1 MDQLLLLPCPRVL
14 ACSWWG
20 PAAAIPQA
28 SLQRFAAARTV
39 GKSQV
44 PGSVALATTSRRVSR
59 PSFCGGERCCRC
71 RWCCCPALLDFSCVG
86 RLGTLAAA
94 ASPQTKPPAGV
105 VAAHGCPPTPARDR
119 KPGNAATAFRRP
131 GWKAVAAVRVLA
143 GRCLGGSRRAF
154 SRPKWTGNG
163 TQITYAN
170 PRSCGPIFLKY
181 ENKRDWL
188 RAGFDRQA
196 GRPGRFAGSAG
207 REDSGNGNG
216 SRCRASGRDC

>member
-94 ASPQTKPPAGV
+94 ASPMAKPTV
-105 VAAHGCPPTPARDR
+105 
-119 KPGNAATAFRRP
+119 ATARQPRQDTVLFLSCLEAQKLCFQRRGP
-131 GWKAVAAVRVLA
+131 LRCAAWPFSARGGELACPVLA
-143 GRCLGGSRRAF
+143 ARAL
-154 SRPKWTGNG
+154 SV
-163 TQITYAN
+163 
-170 PRSCGPIFLKY
+170 
-181 ENKRDWL
+181 
-188 RAGFDRQA
+188 
-196 GRPGRFAGSAG
+196 
-207 REDSGNGNG
+207 
-216 SRCRASGRDC
+216 

>member
-105 VAAHGCPPTPARDR
+105 VAAHGCPPTPARTAN
-119 KPGNAATAFRRP
+119 PATPPRP
-131 GWKAVAAVRVLA
+131 SGD
-143 GRCLGGSRRAF
+143 LGGRRWLLSVCWRRDASAGSPAGVF
-154 SRPKWTGNG
+154 ADPTPTAGS
-163 TQITYAN
+163 TQITYVAYIS
-170 PRSCGPIFLKY
+170 RVGMVLDH
-181 ENKRDWL
+181 ENKSDRL
-188 RAGFDRQA
+188 REGFDR
-196 GRPGRFAGSAG
+196 
-207 REDSGNGNG
+207 
-216 SRCRASGRDC
+216 